1 MSSERRDSA
10 PGAATAPG
18 RDVQRSPIELKT
30 TDRRGRPSNNNGC
43 RVQPWSF
50 QPHIAHLVVNH
61 QQPVPSLSDIRHW
74 TERVHELGY
83 SIVRTN
89 ALSRGT
95 SRQMEC
101 AGYTVLQ
108 ELVLLE
114 LNSPRAALNSAITQS
129 GERLTTNHVGPE
141 QIPDISAID
150 VDAFGTGWGLSETA
164 VADVCAATPRHRL
177 RGAGEPLAAFAISG
191 RDGRQGFLQRLSVS
205 SARQRQ
211 GLGRA
216 LVLDSLEWMT
226 RWRVQRVLVNTAFDN
241 HAALALYQG
250 LGFRRIGERL
260 RVYERT
266 LP

>member
-1 MSSERRDSA
+1 MTGTGSL
-10 PGAATAPG
+10 GY
-18 RDVQRSPIELKT
+18 
-30 TDRRGRPSNNNGC
+30 

-61 QQPVPSLSDIRHW
+61 QQRVPTLEDVRQW
-74 TERVHELGY
+74 TERLPDLGY
-83 SIVRTN
+83 VAVRTN
-89 ALSRGT
+89 ALGRGAG
-95 SRQMEC
+95 RQMEC

-114 LNSPRAALNSAITQS
+114 LNSPRRVLSTALSSVATNSSERIATWHVDISHISEVSDVDIAAFGNEWGLCESAIT
-129 GERLTTNHVGPE
+129 
-141 QIPDISAID
+141 
-150 VDAFGTGWGLSETA
+150 
-164 VADVCAATPRHRL
+164 DVCAATPRHRL

-205 SARQRQ
+205 PAQQRH

-226 RWRVQRVLVNTAFDN
+226 RWRVQRVLVNTAVDN
-241 HAALALYQG
+241 HAALELYQR

-260 RVYERT
+260 RVYERM
-266 LP
+266 LL

>member
-1 MSSERRDSA
+1 MQS
-10 PGAATAPG
+10 
-18 RDVQRSPIELKT
+18 
-30 TDRRGRPSNNNGC
+30 
-43 RVQPWSF
+43 WSF

-61 QQPVPSLSDIRHW
+61 QQPVPSLVDIRNW
-74 TERVHELGY
+74 TERVNELGY
-83 SIVRTN
+83 SVVRTN
-89 ALSRGT
+89 ALARGT

-101 AGYTVLQ
+101 AGFTVLQ

-114 LNSPRAALNSAITQS
+114 LNSPRAALKAVLESGSDRLATQ
-129 GERLTTNHVGPE
+129 HVEPE
-141 QIPDISAID
+141 QIPNVSTID
-150 VDAFGTGWGLSETA
+150 VDAFGRDWGLSESA
-164 VADVCAATPRHRL
+164 IADVCAATPRHRL

-205 SARQRQ
+205 PERQRQ

-241 HAALALYQG
+241 YAALALYRG

>member
-10 PGAATAPG
+10 PLAAAT
-18 RDVQRSPIELKT
+18 VLELKT
-30 TDRRGRPSNNNGC
+30 TDRRGRPSDNNGC
-43 RVQPWSF
+43 RVQAWSF

-61 QQPVPSLSDIRHW
+61 QQPVPSLADIRHW

-83 SIVRTN
+83 SVVRTN

-101 AGYTVLQ
+101 AGYGVLQ

-114 LNSPRAALNSAITQS
+114 LNSPRVALNEALTSS
-129 GERLTTNHVGPE
+129 SERLATNHVE
-141 QIPDISAID
+141 SAQISNVSAID
-150 VDAFGTGWGLSETA
+150 VDAFGDEWGLSEPA
-164 VADVCAATPRHRL
+164 ISDACMATPRHRL
-177 RGAGEPLAAFAISG
+177 RGAGDPLAAFAISG

-205 SARQRQ
+205 PVRQRQ

-226 RWRVQRVLVNTAFDN
+226 RWRVQRVLVNTAVDN

-250 LGFRRIGERL
+250 LGFRRIGESL
-260 RVYERT
+260 RVYERN
-266 LP
+266 LS